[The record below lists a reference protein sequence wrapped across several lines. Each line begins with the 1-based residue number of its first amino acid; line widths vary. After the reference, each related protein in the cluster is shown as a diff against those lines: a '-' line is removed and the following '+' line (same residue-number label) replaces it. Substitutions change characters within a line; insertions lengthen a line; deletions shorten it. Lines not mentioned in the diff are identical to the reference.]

1 MLTQIL
7 YTMYYK
13 ITHIRAITHH
23 TDTLVIYNKPA
34 DILVQCNSGSVSYA
48 VSSHI
53 EIAVE
58 VG

>member
-13 ITHIRAITHH
+13 ITHVRAITHNTH
-23 TDTLVIYNKPA
+23 TLVIYNKAA
-34 DILVQCNSGSVSYA
+34 DVLIQCNSGSVSYA